1 MDIQLNTLY
10 IFTVGSYIHRDH
22 RNVVVEFEKKVKA
35 TIPIH
40 HLDAVAVFGPSM
52 VSPGAMELCH
62 EQGVSL
68 TFLSDSGR
76 VIARVDAPR
85 SGNVL
90 VRREQFRRADRPES
104 CAALARAFVAGKL
117 QNARHTLLRAG
128 RDTDD
133 PDAPAEF
140 QRAASLIGEHLESL
154 PNSPDIDAIR
164 GHEGDSAR
172 VYFGVFPRLIRP
184 SRRDD
189 FPMNGRSR
197 RPPLDRVNSLLSF
210 VYALMT
216 HDCVSALTAAGLD
229 PDVGFL
235 HADRPGRP
243 SLALDLVEEF
253 RTLIADRLV
262 LALINRQQMGPADF
276 RDRDGGSIEM
286 TSDGRKTLVQAYVA
300 RKREEVTHPVLG
312 TKVRV
317 GQIPFLQAKLLARH
331 LRGDAEGYPPC
342 ILR

>member
-10 IFTVGSYIHRDH
+10 VFTAGSYLRRDH
-22 RNVVVEFEKKVKA
+22 RNVVVEVEKKARA

-40 HLDAVAVFGPSM
+40 HLDAIALFGQCM

-62 EQGVSL
+62 EEGVSL

-76 VIARVDAPR
+76 IVARVDAPR
-85 SGNVL
+85 SGNL
-90 VRREQFRRADRPES
+90 LLRREQFRRADRPDA
-104 CAALARAFVAGKL
+104 CTVLARAFVAGKL
-117 QNARHTLLRAG
+117 HNARNTLLRAA

-133 PDAPAEF
+133 PEAPTLF
-140 QRAASLIGEHLESL
+140 QRAASLIGQHIEAL
-154 PNSPDIDAIR
+154 PEAADLDAVR

-172 VYFGVFPRLIRP
+172 VYFEALPRLIRP
-184 SRRDD
+184 ARRDD

-197 RPPLDRVNSLLSF
+197 RPPLDRVNALLSF
-210 VYALMT
+210 TYALMT
-216 HDCVSALTAAGLD
+216 HDCNSALIAAGLD

-262 LALINRQQMGPADF
+262 LALINRQQLGPNDF
-276 RDRDGGSIEM
+276 RARDGGAVEL
-286 TSDGRKTLVQAYVA
+286 TADGRKTLVQAFVA
-300 RKREEVTHPVLG
+300 RKREEVTHPLLEG
-312 TKVRV
+312 PVRV
-317 GQIPFLQAKLLARH
+317 GQLPFLQAKLLARH

-342 ILR
+342 VLR